1 MPQAREPVQ
10 LGDQDAAFGG
20 LGCGESCCELRQ
32 TIEGIDA
39 LTRLGFDALRN
50 EGHSVG
56 FGELRR

>member
-1 MPQAREPVQ
+1 

-32 TIEGIDA
+32 TVEGIDA
-39 LTRLGFDALRN
+39 LTCLGFDALRN

-56 FGELRR
+56 FGEPRDSAR